1 MARSSDAAPPV
12 SAAPAVPSGAPRSLA
27 GLAYAFSDVTLL
39 QTALTH
45 RSAGPPNNERLEF
58 LGDAVLGLVVAEA
71 LHARFPRASEGELTR
86 MRAALVREETLAA
99 IARELALGSM
109 LHLGQGELRS
119 GGHRRES
126 ILADAFE
133 AVVAAIYLDGG
144 LAACRAALMPLLDAR
159 IAALGDAAANKDP
172 KTRLQEWLQG
182 RGLGLPAYTL
192 VETAGDDHRK
202 TFFVRCSAKALGLA
216 CVGEGG
222 SRRAAEAHAAR
233 LVLERIAAGDAGAV
247 AP

>member
-1 MARSSDAAPPV
+1 MRASSLRGLDYRFSDA
-12 SAAPAVPSGAPRSLA
+12 SL
-27 GLAYAFSDVTLL
+27 LE
-39 QTALTH
+39 TALTH
-45 RSAGPPNNERLEF
+45 RSAGRGNNERLEF
-58 LGDAVLGLVVAEA
+58 LGDAVLGLLVAEA
-71 LHARFPRASEGELTR
+71 LHARFPRATEGDLTR
-86 MRAALVREETLAA
+86 LRAALVREETLAA
-99 IARELALGSM
+99 IARELALGES
-109 LHLGQGELRS
+109 LHLGPGELRS

-133 AVVAAIYLDGG
+133 AVVAAVYLDGG
-144 LAACRAALMPLLDAR
+144 LDACRAALMPLLDGR

-182 RGLGLPAYTL
+182 RGLGLPTYTL

-202 TFFVRCSAKALGLA
+202 TFFVRCSADALGVA

-222 SRRAAEAHAAR
+222 SRRAAEAHAAS
-233 LVLERIAAGDAGAV
+233 LVLERIAAGDAGAA

>member
-1 MARSSDAAPPV
+1 MAPRPDAGPV
-12 SAAPAVPSGAPRSLA
+12 ASSAATAGVMRAALRGLDYRFADPA
-27 GLAYAFSDVTLL
+27 LL
-39 QTALTH
+39 ETALTH
-45 RSAGPPNNERLEF
+45 RSAGRGNNERLEF
-58 LGDAVLGLVVAEA
+58 LGDAVLGLLVAEA
-71 LHARFPRASEGELTR
+71 LHARFPRATEGDLTR
-86 MRAALVREETLAA
+86 LRAALVREETLAA
-99 IARELALGSM
+99 IARELALGES
-109 LHLGQGELRS
+109 LRLGPGELRS

-182 RGLGLPAYTL
+182 RGLGLPAYAL

>member
-1 MARSSDAAPPV
+1 MPPIPAKPAAGHP
-12 SAAPAVPSGAPRSLA
+12 SAATLP
-27 GLAYAFSDVTLL
+27 GLAYRFADPALL
-39 QTALTH
+39 ETALTH
-45 RSAGPPNNERLEF
+45 RSAGHHNNERLEF

-71 LHARFPRASEGELTR
+71 LHARFPRASEGDLTR
-86 MRAALVREETLAA
+86 LRAALVREETLAA
-99 IARELALGSM
+99 IARDLALGDS

-144 LAACRAALMPLLDAR
+144 LDACRAALMPLLEAR
-159 IAALGDAAANKDP
+159 IATLGDAAANKDP

-192 VETAGDDHRK
+192 IETAGDDHRK
-202 TFFVRCSAKALGLA
+202 TFFVRCSADALGLA

-222 SRRAAEAHAAR
+222 SRRAAEAHAAS
-233 LVLERIAAGDAGAV
+233 LVLERIAAGDDGTA